1 MVKRGNDE
9 RNAMLAS
16 GAVFGFAPPRF
27 TVPINA
33 FFRQTLL
40 NLTRGW
46 LLVLVL
52 LVGRMEGA
60 AFAQE
65 FALWAG
71 PLYGDG
77 KEPTGWGHRAHGMGW
92 GVGLRF
98 VTTNGRLPV
107 LAEVQAWQ
115 FVGQQTSLDALQ
127 YQGQPMSTVQR
138 FGLSFSDVEF
148 FTLFGKLL
156 YMPILFQDSGSVVM
170 RMRLGLLAGQQTT
183 AWLHP
188 VTITRV
194 YTLRPFVGPSVGVS
208 FKSYE
213 HGRFSFSYSA
223 DLSPFMLTSA
233 KRSTNEGRSYA
244 EQPWR
249 LTGPGNTFGISS
261 AFSVEYQITRRFSA
275 DLTLQF
281 ALQTLGRGGAA
292 ECNQAAAVAGIRYTF
307 RKQ

>member
-9 RNAMLAS
+9 RNAMLAF
-16 GAVFGFAPPRF
+16 GAGFGFVPPRF
-27 TVPINA
+27 AVPTSA
-33 FFRQTLL
+33 FFRQTRL

-52 LVGRMEGA
+52 LVGKIEGA

-71 PLYGDG
+71 PLCGDG
-77 KEPTGWGHRAHGMGW
+77 KEPTGWGRRAYGMGW
-92 GVGLRF
+92 GAGLRF
-98 VTTNGRLPV
+98 AHTKARLPV
-107 LAEVQAWQ
+107 QAEAQAWQ
-115 FVGQQTSLDALQ
+115 FVGRQPSLDVLQ
-127 YQGQPMSTVQR
+127 YQGQPMNAVQR

-148 FTLFGKLL
+148 FTLSGKLL
-156 YMPILFQDSGSVVM
+156 YMPVLFQDSGSIVM
-170 RMRLGLLAGQQTT
+170 RMHLGLLAGQTNT

-194 YTLRPFVGPSVGVS
+194 YTLRPYAGPSVGVS
-208 FKSYE
+208 FKSYGQ
-213 HGRFSFSYSA
+213 GRFSFSYSA

-233 KRSTNEGRSYA
+233 KRSTNEGRSYV

-261 AFSVEYQITRRFSA
+261 SFSVEYQIARRFSA

-281 ALQTLGRGGAA
+281 ASQTLGRGGAA
-292 ECNQAAAVAGIRYTF
+292 EWNQVGVVAGIRYTF